1 MKPTVALLLLG
12 ICLAGQPMLVAP
24 AAAADR
30 QSWRDRAI
38 NTASS
43 DFTQDDVAE
52 EVLFGREIAA
62 RILGRHKLADNAR
75 LQKYVNLVGSAI
87 TRNTKRTELEFHFA
101 VIESNE
107 INAYSTPGGY
117 VFVTTAALRQMD
129 NEAELAGVLAHEIG
143 HVVERHIVNELHLRA
158 ADTSVASSLAALIGG
173 STESASVA
181 FSQAVDSA
189 VDILFRDGY
198 KKEHEMQADKDAV
211 YFCALGGYNPV
222 GLVTLLERVGRIKT
236 GVGKSYPLYDVRL
249 SVLQQ
254 VIGEEGLAD
263 SKLTTAPERFANVVK
278 K

>member
-1 MKPTVALLLLG
+1 MRPTTTLLLLA
-12 ICLAGQPMLVAP
+12 ICLAGQPSPAP
-24 AAAADR
+24 AVGNDR

-43 DFTQDDVAE
+43 DFTQDDVSE
-52 EVLFGREIAA
+52 EVIFGREIAA
-62 RILGRHKLADNAR
+62 RILGRHKLADNAK
-75 LQKYVNLVGSAI
+75 LQKYVNLVGNAI
-87 TRNTKRTELEFHFA
+87 AWNTRRTELEFHFA

-198 KKEHEMQADKDAV
+198 KKEYEMQADKDAV
-211 YFCALGGYNPV
+211 YFCALAGYNPT

-249 SVLQQ
+249 SVLQR

-263 SKLTTAPERFANVVK
+263 SKLATAPERFANVVK